1 ENCEKMCDSCRH
13 PKEKIE
19 VKDEVVIALKAIR
32 ELDENYG
39 IKLLIDFIRG
49 KETKEIKDFRFDK
62 RAGYGTGKEKDDT
75 FWSSVLRQC
84 MLNELIYKDIESYGL
99 LKIKQ
104 KGHDFIDN
112 PSSFLIPIDHNYEEE
127 MATARLESSNGKT
140 SVLDQQL
147 LDMLR
152 DLRRK
157 EARRKE
163 IPPFIIFQDPSLE
176 DMATMYPITMDE
188 MAKVSGVSIGKAR
201 RYARPFIEL
210 IAAYVEANDIIRPT
224 EFVVKQVANKSRMK
238 VNIIQGID
246 RKIPLEDLASS
257 NALSMEDLME
267 ELDAIVTSGTKVN
280 LDYYLEDNVDEYARE
295 DIIDYFMNAETD
307 SIDEAYVELKEDDIT
322 VEEIRLMRIKF
333 LSDNAN

>member
-1 ENCEKMCDSCRH
+1 
-13 PKEKIE
+13 
-19 VKDEVVIALKAIR
+19 
-32 ELDENYG
+32 
-39 IKLLIDFIRG
+39 
-49 KETKEIKDFRFDK
+49 
-62 RAGYGTGKEKDDT
+62 
-75 FWSSVLRQC
+75 
-84 MLNELIYKDIESYGL
+84 MLNGLIYKDIESYGL
-99 LKIKQ
+99 LKMKED
-104 KGHDFIDN
+104 GRHFIAK
-112 PSSFLIPIDHNYEEE
+112 PTSFLIPIDHDFEAE
-127 MATARLESSNGKT
+127 MATARLESSNEKS
-140 SVLDQQL
+140 SVLDQNL

-157 EARRKE
+157 EARKKE

-188 MAKVSGVSIGKAR
+188 MAKVSGVSIGKAH

-210 IAAYVEANDIIRPT
+210 IADYVEANDIIRPT

-307 SIDEAYVELKEDDIT
+307 SVDTAYTELKEDDIT